1 MRVNILM
8 TFYYRYQLDIMH
20 ENLFKEQLFYMNLD
34 FFVVMS
40 NLVSLFALIAVGYI
54 ASRAGILKHEAIP
67 HFSALLMKITLPCTI
82 FISLIQKEYDPAFI
96 HESITIIIAG
106 LIVFPAMLYISRY
119 LAPLFRV
126 KQDSRGVWA
135 FTSTFTNSGFMGFP
149 IALALFGPEGLVLAV
164 MLNIAF
170 NMSIFTLGALELSR
184 DNPNHEAGR
193 LDKKSIIFSSVNIS
207 IVLSMIFYFG
217 KIPLPSVIATPVTF
231 LSNVTTPLSMSLIG
245 IALANN
251 NASELFADK
260 DAWSCTFLK
269 LIVFPVILALILK
282 IMPISDNPLVGAVL
296 VIVVAMP
303 APSITVM
310 LCEMYGGNLNFAAK
324 VMFIHNLLCL
334 VSIPLV
340 CMLIS

>member
-1 MRVNILM
+1 
-8 TFYYRYQLDIMH
+8 
-20 ENLFKEQLFYMNLD
+20 MNLD

-40 NLVSLFALIAVGYI
+40 NLVSLFVLIAVGYA
-54 ASRAGILKHEAIP
+54 ASRYGIIKHEAIT

-82 FISLIQKEYDPAFI
+82 FISLVQKEYDPAFI
-96 HESITIIIAG
+96 NDSVTIIIAG

-126 KQDSRGVWA
+126 NQDNRGVWA
-135 FTSTFTNSGFMGFP
+135 FACTFTNSGFMGFP

-184 DNPNHEAGR
+184 DNPNHKAGK
-193 LDKKSIIFSSVNIS
+193 LNKKSIIFSSVNIS
-207 IVLSMIFYFG
+207 IVLSLIFYFG
-217 KIPLPSVIATPVTF
+217 QIPLPEVIATPVSF
-231 LSNVTTPLSMSLIG
+231 LSNITTPLSMALIG
-245 IALANN
+245 IALANS

-260 DAWSCTFLK
+260 DAWSCTFMK
-269 LIVFPVILALILK
+269 LAAFPVALALLLK
-282 IMPISDNPLVGAVL
+282 VIPISSNPLVSAVL

-324 VMFIHNLLCL
+324 VMFLHNLLCL

-340 CMLIS
+340 CMLLS

>member
-1 MRVNILM
+1 
-8 TFYYRYQLDIMH
+8 
-20 ENLFKEQLFYMNLD
+20 MNLD

-40 NLVSLFALIAVGYI
+40 NLVSLFVLIAVGYA
-54 ASRAGILKHEAIP
+54 ASRYGIIKHEAIT

-82 FISLIQKEYDPAFI
+82 FISLVQKEYDPAFI
-96 HESITIIIAG
+96 NDSVTIIIAG

-126 KQDSRGVWA
+126 NQDNRGVWA
-135 FTSTFTNSGFMGFP
+135 FTCTFTNSGFMGFP

-184 DNPNHEAGR
+184 DNPNHKAGK
-193 LDKKSIIFSSVNIS
+193 LNKKSIIFSSVNIS
-207 IVLSMIFYFG
+207 IVLSLIFYFG
-217 KIPLPSVIATPVTF
+217 QIPLPEVIATPVSF
-231 LSNVTTPLSMSLIG
+231 LSNITTPLSMALIG
-245 IALANN
+245 IALANS

-260 DAWSCTFLK
+260 DAWSCTFMK
-269 LIVFPVILALILK
+269 LAAFPVALALLLK
-282 IMPISDNPLVGAVL
+282 VIPISSNPLVSAVL

-324 VMFIHNLLCL
+324 VMFLHNLLCL

-340 CMLIS
+340 CMLLS

>member
-1 MRVNILM
+1 
-8 TFYYRYQLDIMH
+8 
-20 ENLFKEQLFYMNLD
+20 MNLD

-54 ASRAGILKHEAIP
+54 ASRAGIIKHEAIP
-67 HFSALLMKITLPCTI
+67 HFSAFLMKITLPCTI

-96 HESITIIIAG
+96 NESIAIIIAG

-126 KQDSRGVWA
+126 NQDRRGVWA
-135 FTSTFTNSGFMGFP
+135 FTCTFTNSGFMGFP

-170 NMSIFTLGALELSR
+170 NMSIFTLGALEISR
-184 DNPNHEAGR
+184 DNPSHEAGK
-193 LDKKSIIFSSVNIS
+193 LDTKSIIFSSVNIS
-207 IVLSMIFYFG
+207 IALSLIFYFG
-217 KIPLPSVIATPVTF
+217 RIPLPSVIATPVTF
-231 LSNVTTPLSMSLIG
+231 LSNITTPLSMSLIG
-245 IALANN
+245 IALANS

-260 DAWSCTFLK
+260 DAWSCTFMK
-269 LIVFPVILALILK
+269 LLAFPVTLALILK
-282 IMPISDNPLVGAVL
+282 VITINSNPLVSAIL

-310 LCEMYGGNLNFAAK
+310 LCEMYGGNLKFAAK
-324 VMFIHNLLCL
+324 IMFLHNLLCL
-334 VSIPLV
+334 LSIPLV

>member
-1 MRVNILM
+1 
-8 TFYYRYQLDIMH
+8 
-20 ENLFKEQLFYMNLD
+20 MNLD

-40 NLVSLFALIAVGYI
+40 NLVSLFVLIAVGYA
-54 ASRAGILKHEAIP
+54 ASRYGIIKHEAIT

-82 FISLIQKEYDPAFI
+82 FISLVQKEYDPAFI
-96 HESITIIIAG
+96 NDSVTIIIAG

-126 KQDSRGVWA
+126 NQDNRGVWA
-135 FTSTFTNSGFMGFP
+135 FTCTFTNSGFMGFP

-184 DNPNHEAGR
+184 DNPNHKAGK
-193 LDKKSIIFSSVNIS
+193 LNKKSIIFSSVNIS
-207 IVLSMIFYFG
+207 IVLSLIFYFG
-217 KIPLPSVIATPVTF
+217 QIPLPEVIATPVSF
-231 LSNVTTPLSMSLIG
+231 LSNITTPLSMALIG
-245 IALANN
+245 IALANS

-260 DAWSCTFLK
+260 DAWSCTFMK
-269 LIVFPVILALILK
+269 LAAFPVVLALLLK
-282 IMPISDNPLVGAVL
+282 VIPISSNPLVSAVL

-324 VMFIHNLLCL
+324 VMFLHNLLCL

-340 CMLIS
+340 CMLLS

>member
-1 MRVNILM
+1 MLEKKVFM
-8 TFYYRYQLDIMH
+8 T
-20 ENLFKEQLFYMNLD
+20 LD

-40 NLVSLFALIAVGYI
+40 NLVSLFVLIAVGYA
-54 ASRAGILKHEAIP
+54 ASRYGIIKHEAIT

-82 FISLIQKEYDPAFI
+82 FISLVQKEYDPAFI
-96 HESITIIIAG
+96 NDSVTIIIAG

-126 KQDSRGVWA
+126 NQDNRGVWA
-135 FTSTFTNSGFMGFP
+135 FTCTFTNSGFMGFP

-170 NMSIFTLGALELSR
+170 NMSIFTLGVLELSR
-184 DNPNHEAGR
+184 DNPNHKAGK
-193 LDKKSIIFSSVNIS
+193 LNKKSIIFSSVNIS
-207 IVLSMIFYFG
+207 IVLSLIFYFG
-217 KIPLPSVIATPVTF
+217 QIPLPEVIATPVSF
-231 LSNVTTPLSMSLIG
+231 LSNITTPLSMALIG
-245 IALANN
+245 IALANS

-260 DAWSCTFLK
+260 DAWSCTFMK
-269 LIVFPVILALILK
+269 LAAFPVVLALLLK
-282 IMPISDNPLVGAVL
+282 VIPISSNPLVSAVL

-324 VMFIHNLLCL
+324 VMFLHNLLCL

-340 CMLIS
+340 CMLLS